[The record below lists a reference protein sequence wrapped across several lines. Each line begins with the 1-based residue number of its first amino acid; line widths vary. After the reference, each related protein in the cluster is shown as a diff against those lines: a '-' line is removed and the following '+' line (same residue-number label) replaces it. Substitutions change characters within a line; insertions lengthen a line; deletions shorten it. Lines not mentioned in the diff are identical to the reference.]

1 MIQFLIKNNSHN
13 PININLL
20 CILILER
27 HNAKE
32 VFLMGDFVTLVTN
45 VGFPIAV
52 ATYLLIRF
60 ESKIDG
66 LTQSIDQ
73 LTAVV
78 NKQQSFKDDKV
89 A

>member
-1 MIQFLIKNNSHN
+1 MSD
-13 PININLL
+13 
-20 CILILER
+20 
-27 HNAKE
+27 
-32 VFLMGDFVTLVTN
+32 MVTLITN

-66 LTQSIDQ
+66 LTLAITDLSN
-73 LTAVV
+73 VV
-78 NKQQSFKDDKV
+78 KKQVSLKDDKV

>member
-1 MIQFLIKNNSHN
+1 
-13 PININLL
+13 
-20 CILILER
+20 
-27 HNAKE
+27 
-32 VFLMGDFVTLVTN
+32 MGEMVTLITN

-66 LTQSIDQ
+66 LSQSIDKLTSVVGTQ
-73 LTAVV
+73 L
-78 NKQQSFKDDKV
+78 SLKDDKV

>member
-1 MIQFLIKNNSHN
+1 MS
-13 PININLL
+13 
-20 CILILER
+20 
-27 HNAKE
+27 
-32 VFLMGDFVTLVTN
+32 DFVTLVTN

-66 LTQSIDQ
+66 LTQSIDL

-78 NKQQSFKDDKV
+78 NKQLSFKDDKV

>member
-1 MIQFLIKNNSHN
+1 MSD
-13 PININLL
+13 
-20 CILILER
+20 
-27 HNAKE
+27 
-32 VFLMGDFVTLVTN
+32 MVTLITN

-78 NKQQSFKDDKV
+78 GKQLSFKDDKI